1 MQGAPPACTSPIPPF
16 PACYNS
22 AVNLFDELRALV
34 TALDAA
40 GVEYALV
47 GGLAVAVWGAPRATK
62 DIDLLIQ
69 PDSLPKAKAAARACG
84 FTLEALPFDFT
95 DGIHL
100 QRVNKVDS
108 SGNLLTVDFMLVD
121 RNLDPAWAARTRL
134 PFAGGDIVV
143 VGREAL
149 IAMKA
154 LAGRPQDIADIQN
167 LKDGD
172 R

>member
-1 MQGAPPACTSPIPPF
+1 MT
-16 PACYNS
+16 
-22 AVNLFDELRALV
+22 LFDELRTLV

-62 DIDLLIQ
+62 DIDLLVQ
-69 PDSLPKAKAAARACG
+69 PEALATAMATARRCG
-84 FTLEALPFDFT
+84 FTLEALPFQFK
-95 DGIHL
+95 DGTQL
-100 QRVNKVDS
+100 QRVNKVDAA
-108 SGNLLTVDFMLVD
+108 GNLLTVDFMLVD
-121 RNLDPAWAARTRL
+121 KNLAPAWAGRTRL
-134 PFAGGDIVV
+134 PFSDSEIAVIS
-143 VGREAL
+143 REAL

-167 LKDGD
+167 LQDGD

>member
-1 MQGAPPACTSPIPPF
+1 MT
-16 PACYNS
+16 
-22 AVNLFDELRALV
+22 LFDELHTLV
-34 TALDAA
+34 RALDAA

-69 PDSLPKAKAAARACG
+69 PDTLPRAMAAARECG
-84 FTLEALPFDFT
+84 FTLEALPFEFK
-95 DGIHL
+95 DGTQL
-100 QRVNKVDS
+100 QRVNKVDAT
-108 SGNLLTVDFMLVD
+108 GQLLTVDFMLVD
-121 RNLDPAWAARTRL
+121 RNLDPAWAGRSRL

-149 IAMKA
+149 MAMKA

-167 LKDGD
+167 LKDSD